1 MAKPPAGSA
10 PPDPAPAAPE
20 PRPAPLE
27 PAPGGAPVSIA
38 EKIRQRVGELSPSER
53 RVARALLTGPPTIGL
68 ESSVR
73 LARFAGVS
81 GPTVSPFIAQLRVRS
96 YAALPPA
103 LPQGVA

>member
-1 MAKPPAGSA
+1 MAKPPAGQS
-10 PPDPAPAAPE
+10 PEGPAPAP
-20 PRPAPLE
+20 PH
-27 PAPGGAPVSIA
+27 PGRVASVPVSIA

-81 GPTVSPFIAQLRVRS
+81 GPTLSPFIAQLRVRS